1 MTRDKNK
8 ITVELQKQTL
18 DAGIG
23 VVSAAILF
31 Y

>member
-8 ITVELQKQTL
+8 TTIELQKQTL
-18 DAGIG
+18 NIGIG
-23 VVSAAILF
+23 VVSEII